1 MLRTMNLHTGR
12 LLAATALLVG
22 TLLLS
27 GCAGGR
33 AQPQA
38 TPKQAEETSTT
49 STVDAVIAAI
59 DPALID
65 HVDRVM
71 NASVDCL
78 GADGT
83 PQASMRAWQNM
94 RYVWLVKGT
103 EPLDVVDAL
112 VKTNEKDGWTT
123 ASTDLQITAGANP
136 AVPSVLYLSSTSTCF
151 NSAT

>member
-1 MLRTMNLHTGR
+1 MKSHTGR
-12 LLAATALLVG
+12 AVAATALLTG

-27 GCAGGR
+27 GCSGGG
-33 AQPQA
+33 QPQA

-49 STVDAVIAAI
+49 RTVDAAIAAI

-65 HVDRVM
+65 HVDRVL

-103 EPLDVVDAL
+103 EPLDIVDAL

-123 ASTDLQITAGANP
+123 AATDLQITAGANP
-136 AVPSVLYLSSTSTCF
+136 AVPPVLYLSSTSTCF

>member
-1 MLRTMNLHTGR
+1 MKSHTGR
-12 LLAATALLVG
+12 AVAATALLTG

-27 GCAGGR
+27 GCSGGG
-33 AQPQA
+33 QPQA

-49 STVDAVIAAI
+49 RTVDAAIAAI

-65 HVDRVM
+65 HVDRVL

-103 EPLDVVDAL
+103 EPLDIVDAL

-123 ASTDLQITAGANP
+123 AATDLQITAGANP
-136 AVPSVLYLSSTSTCF
+136 AVPPVLYLSSTSTCF
-151 NSAT
+151 DSAT